1 MIAPQWDAS
10 RRDELIIMLNCYRDA
25 FAKNIYELGCT
36 DVLKMDIVVAAGSE
50 PVNVRPYRTSLSDRQ
65 IITTILDEWKRA
77 GIISDLCS
85 PYASPVLLVSKSTG
99 DKRLCV
105 DYRKLNAQTV
115 APPYPMSDVDEQL
128 SALAGGTIFTT
139 LDLSNGFLQI
149 LLMEE
154 AKEKSAF
161 VIENITAKFERMP
174 FGLKGAAGTFQKLM
188 GIVFKDLKE
197 SGVVKTY
204 LDDIIIPSTS
214 WDEMLRDLE
223 KILKVLVKARL
234 TLKPAKCNFGA
245 EQLDYL
251 GYRISKGVIKPGRK
265 VEAIDKF
272 PTPKDAHE
280 VRRFLGLTG
289 YFHRFIVK
297 YAELVEPL
305 TRLTG
310 MDVPF
315 TWDDRQGSAF
325 NELKHLLKSEPIVR
339 MYSSAAAVTE
349 LHTDASSRAL
359 SGILLQGPSSLNL
372 HMVYAVSKK
381 TTDAESRYH
390 SSWLELYA
398 IIWSINRLRPFLLGI
413 RFVVVTDCQALIYLN
428 IHKSVK
434 PQIAR
439 WYEILQEYDFD
450 IKYRPGSRMAHVD
463 ALSRATSDDDAPD
476 ESVDAVLSQR
486 AYVFVAMSIQYRVR
500 FMQQG
505 DPSIRKRLLQLETV
519 GPKIKQAH
527 KDLEVFQVVAGL
539 LYRK

>member
-1 MIAPQWDAS
+1 M
-10 RRDELIIMLNCYRDA
+10 
-25 FAKNIYELGCT
+25 
-36 DVLKMDIVVAAGSE
+36 
-50 PVNVRPYRTSLSDRQ
+50 
-65 IITTILDEWKRA
+65 
-77 GIISDLCS
+77 
-85 PYASPVLLVSKSTG
+85 
-99 DKRLCV
+99 
-105 DYRKLNAQTV
+105 
-115 APPYPMSDVDEQL
+115 
-128 SALAGGTIFTT
+128 
-139 LDLSNGFLQI
+139 
-149 LLMEE
+149 
-154 AKEKSAF
+154 
-161 VIENITAKFERMP
+161 
-174 FGLKGAAGTFQKLM
+174 
-188 GIVFKDLKE
+188 
-197 SGVVKTY
+197 
-204 LDDIIIPSTS
+204 
-214 WDEMLRDLE
+214 
-223 KILKVLVKARL
+223 
-234 TLKPAKCNFGA
+234 
-245 EQLDYL
+245 
-251 GYRISKGVIKPGRK
+251 
-265 VEAIDKF
+265 
-272 PTPKDAHE
+272 
-280 VRRFLGLTG
+280 
-289 YFHRFIVK
+289 
-297 YAELVEPL
+297 
-305 TRLTG
+305 
-310 MDVPF
+310 
-315 TWDDRQGSAF
+315 
-325 NELKHLLKSEPIVR
+325 LKSEPIVR

-505 DPSIRKRLLQLETV
+505 DPSTRKRLLQLETV